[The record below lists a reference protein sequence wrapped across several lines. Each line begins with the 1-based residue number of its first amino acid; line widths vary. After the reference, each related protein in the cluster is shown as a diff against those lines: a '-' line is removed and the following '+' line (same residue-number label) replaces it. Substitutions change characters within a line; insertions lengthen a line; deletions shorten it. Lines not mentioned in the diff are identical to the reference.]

1 MTANQS
7 LTPEDFNCGFLITD
21 IEQNIHYTN
30 DYFHTK
36 FGYENNAL
44 NHAVLADILS
54 AGSQIFN
61 ESYLVP
67 LLLHEKQFEE
77 IQLNIKDAS
86 GGKVPVMVSAVLHD
100 EQKIY
105 WSIFSSIQRDALYQE
120 LVETQRR
127 LEDKAIELQ
136 AQSATDELTGL
147 LNRRELGRQ
156 YDVITTTAK
165 RSPRPLSML
174 VMDIDHFKD
183 INDQLGH
190 TVGDTVLRQ
199 LGELF
204 RKHGRE
210 SDVIARFG
218 GDEFVLLLPDNT
230 TADAEA
236 FAQRLHRLIS
246 ELDIPGVSVTVSIGV
261 ASSERYLSFDE
272 LFKQA
277 DYALYQAKA
286 EGRDR
291 TSAS

>member
-1 MTANQS
+1 MTANQN

-30 DYFHTK
+30 HYFHTR
-36 FGYENNAL
+36 FGYDQNSLRESA
-44 NHAVLADILS
+44 LADILS
-54 AGSQIFN
+54 PASRIFN

-77 IQLNIKDAS
+77 IQLNIKDAA
-86 GGKVPVMVSAVLHD
+86 GDKVPVMVSAVLHE

-105 WSIFSSIQRDALYQE
+105 WSIFSSVQRDTLYQE

-127 LEDKAIELQ
+127 LEDKAVELQ
-136 AQSATDELTGL
+136 AQSVTDELTGL
-147 LNRRELGRQ
+147 LNRRELDRQ
-156 YDVITTTAK
+156 YQVITATAK
-165 RSPRPLSML
+165 RSRRPLSML
-174 VMDIDHFKD
+174 VMDIDHFKE
-183 INDQLGH
+183 INDHLGH
-190 TVGDTVLRQ
+190 ATGDTVLRK

-204 RKHGRE
+204 RRHGRE

-230 TADAEA
+230 TAEAEA
-236 FAQRLHRLIS
+236 FAKRLHAMIS
-246 ELDIPGVSVTVSIGV
+246 ELDVPGVAVTVSIGI
-261 ASSERYLSFDE
+261 ATSEQHLSFDE

-277 DYALYQAKA
+277 DKALYQAKA
-286 EGRDR
+286 EGRDC